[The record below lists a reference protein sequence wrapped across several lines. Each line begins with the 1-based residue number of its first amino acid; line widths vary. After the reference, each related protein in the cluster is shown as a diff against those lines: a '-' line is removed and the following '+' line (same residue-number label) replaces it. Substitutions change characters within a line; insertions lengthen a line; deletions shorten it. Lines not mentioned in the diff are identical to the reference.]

1 MNPVSE
7 VQVTYKPQRQKVLE
21 FFIKHPI
28 AMTNYDILGLR
39 QRKTIHPLFF
49 KSINKNL
56 EMVLLNLFFVL
67 QNLALQ
73 QNNIKKEKVKT
84 KVS

>member
-1 MNPVSE
+1 
-7 VQVTYKPQRQKVLE
+7 
-21 FFIKHPI
+21 
-28 AMTNYDILGLR
+28 
-39 QRKTIHPLFF
+39 
-49 KSINKNL
+49 
-56 EMVLLNLFFVL
+56 MVLLNLFFVL